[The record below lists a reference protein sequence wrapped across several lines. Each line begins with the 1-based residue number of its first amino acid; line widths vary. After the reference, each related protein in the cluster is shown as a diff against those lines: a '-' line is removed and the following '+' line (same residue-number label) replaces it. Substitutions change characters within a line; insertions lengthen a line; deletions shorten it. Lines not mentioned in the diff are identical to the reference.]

1 MFAFFFPE
9 ESFCFSLFFSHSVEQ
24 LKQVP
29 SECVLGF
36 GPVPYEAATQIP
48 LPQQRHLR
56 VPFAPEREQLSQ
68 NAPQGNALPQTLHGG
83 EGRTGKYN
91 FHDFFSELFLPFLV
105 VCLIKFAEMR
115 KKIAIKWPQCPLVT
129 MNSKHQRGKKK

>member
-1 MFAFFFPE
+1 MYSKTVLATELFHEMFAL
-9 ESFCFSLFFSHSVEQ
+9 LFFSRMFVFPSCSHSVEQ

-48 LPQQRHLR
+48 FPQQRHLR

-83 EGRTGKYN
+83 EGRTGK
-91 FHDFFSELFLPFLV
+91 FIF
-105 VCLIKFAEMR
+105 
-115 KKIAIKWPQCPLVT
+115 
-129 MNSKHQRGKKK
+129 G

>member
-1 MFAFFFPE
+1 MFVLP
-9 ESFCFSLFFSHSVEQ
+9 SCSHSVEQ

-36 GPVPYEAATQIP
+36 GPVPYEAEMQIP
-48 LPQQRHLR
+48 FPQQCHLR

-83 EGRTGKYN
+83 EGRTGMS
-91 FHDFFSELFLPFLV
+91 FLACLFFLV
-105 VCLIKFAEMR
+105 SFQDV
-115 KKIAIKWPQCPLVT
+115 KICNCFPDKMC
-129 MNSKHQRGKKK
+129 

>member
-1 MFAFFFPE
+1 MF
-9 ESFCFSLFFSHSVEQ
+9 LFILCSHSVEQ

-36 GPVPYEAATQIP
+36 GSVPYEATATQIP

-83 EGRTGKYN
+83 EGRTGM
-91 FHDFFSELFLPFLV
+91 S
-105 VCLIKFAEMR
+105 IFAC
-115 KKIAIKWPQCPLVT
+115 I
-129 MNSKHQRGKKK
+129 